1 MSKQVQHHKFGLGSV
16 LVDNGNT
23 QVVRFSHGIEEVPSS
38 ELDMRLSVQEAIETG
53 TASSSMEALLRT
65 QATAITSVNDA
76 WGVFSR
82 SRISLLPHQLW
93 VCHRA
98 LRQWPVRML
107 VADDVGLG
115 KTVEAGLILWPLLA
129 SGVIRRLLILT
140 PASLTSQWQIRMR
153 QMFDIRMSLYHPTV
167 DSERS
172 DFWNTHN
179 QVIASLPTLRADNN
193 GRHERLLDAPAWDM
207 VLVDEAHHL
216 HADKKGKTLGFQ
228 LLEKLQ
234 EQQKIVSCVFFSGTP
249 HRGKPFGFWALM
261 SLLDS
266 EVFGPREP
274 EASQLKALPKYLIRN
289 CKQKVVDMQGN
300 RMFQPISQYPET
312 YSYSPD
318 ESAFYELMTQF
329 IISGRAYA
337 STLDQQSQG
346 QVVLVLIALQ
356 KLASSSVAAVRS
368 ALKTRQMRLSGLADK
383 LLDEQKNLDT
393 EEDADDEIIAAMK
406 KWSLEN
412 SKRSIQLMENE
423 IQSLTE
429 LLEAADKVVEETRI
443 RRIVEIIEQRF
454 ANEQVLLFTEY
465 KNTQS
470 LIITALMRQF
480 GEKCVGFIN
489 GDNRLPN
496 VKMPDGS
503 LSNLTGQREIMAD
516 RFNAG
521 QIRFL
526 VSTEAAGEGIDLQDR
541 CHCLIH
547 ADLPWNPMRLHQ
559 RVGRLNRIGQ
569 KYPVQVV
576 SIRNPDTIE
585 SMIWNHLENKLE
597 RIMQTIGSAMD
608 EPEDLMQLVLG
619 MTGSSFFNEL
629 FGTAGTLTKEGLGQW
644 FDEQTKTFG
653 GKDALD
659 TLNNLVGHA
668 QSFDLSGLKD
678 VPRLDLPDLL
688 PFFKSMLHYNNRRP
702 EQEGDALHFKTP
714 DHWLNSPAIKR
725 RYDGLLFRRDLKGK
739 EAALIIGVGHPI
751 FDQAVSQ
758 AKDFA
763 SPLAVIPGL
772 INPLFVFAIHDK
784 VTTRGGQIQRVIV
797 GVVLEKEGQMAI
809 IKDSELITK
818 IPEWIALF
826 QKEKAVLSIS
836 QQTNPDQLTSTR
848 DYLAKNLSVLNLPFT
863 APEIVDYCALLPG
876 YVHLNTD
883 T

>member
-1 MSKQVQHHKFGLGSV
+1 MSKQVQHQKFGLGSV

-38 ELDMRLSVQEAIETG
+38 ELDIRLSVLEAIETDA
-53 TASSSMEALLRT
+53 ASSSLEALLRT
-65 QATAITSVNDA
+65 QAAAITSVNDA

-129 SGVIRRLLILT
+129 SGVIRRVLILT
-140 PASLTSQWQIRMR
+140 PASLATQWQTRMR
-153 QMFDIRMSLYHPTV
+153 QMFDIRMSLYHPSV
-167 DSERS
+167 DSDRS

-193 GRHERLLDAPAWDM
+193 GRHDRLLDAPAWDM

-216 HADKKGKTLGFQ
+216 HADQKGKTLGFQ

-261 SLLDS
+261 SLLDA
-266 EVFGPREP
+266 EVFGPKIP
-274 EASQLKALPKYLIRN
+274 EKTQLKALPKYLIRN
-289 CKQKVVDMQGN
+289 CKQKVVDMHGT
-300 RMFQPISQYPET
+300 RLFQPISQHPET
-312 YSYSPD
+312 YSYSPE

-368 ALKTRQMRLSGLADK
+368 ALKTRQTRLSGLAVK
-383 LLDEQKNLDT
+383 LFDEQKNLDV
-393 EEDADDEIIAAMK
+393 EEDADDEMTMAMK
-406 KWSLEN
+406 HWALDH

-429 LLEAADKVVEETRI
+429 LLEAANKVVEETRI

-454 ANEQVLLFTEY
+454 VNEQVLLFTEY

-470 LIITALMRQF
+470 LIISALMLQF
-480 GEKCVGFIN
+480 GEGCVGFIN
-489 GDNRLPN
+489 GDNRLQS
-496 VKMPDGS
+496 VKMPDGRVAT
-503 LSNLTGQREIMAD
+503 LTGQREVMAE

-526 VSTEAAGEGIDLQDR
+526 VSTEAGGEGIDLQDR

-569 KYPVQVV
+569 KHPVQVV

-585 SMIWNHLENKLE
+585 SMIWDRLEDKLE

-608 EPEDLMQLVLG
+608 EPEDLLQLVLG

-629 FGTAGTLTKEGLGQW
+629 FGTAGTLPKEGLGQW
-644 FDEQTKTFG
+644 FDDQAKTFG

-659 TLNNLVGHA
+659 TVNTLIGHA

-688 PFFKSMLHYNNRRP
+688 PFFKGMLHYN
-702 EQEGDALHFKTP
+702 
-714 DHWLNSPAIKR
+714 
-725 RYDGLLFRRDLKGK
+725 LKFPSFSG
-739 EAALIIGVGHPI
+739 AR
-751 FDQAVSQ
+751 
-758 AKDFA
+758 
-763 SPLAVIPGL
+763 
-772 INPLFVFAIHDK
+772 N
-784 VTTRGGQIQRVIV
+784 
-797 GVVLEKEGQMAI
+797 LER
-809 IKDSELITK
+809 
-818 IPEWIALF
+818 
-826 QKEKAVLSIS
+826 EK
-836 QQTNPDQLTSTR
+836 
-848 DYLAKNLSVLNLPFT
+848 K
-863 APEIVDYCALLPG
+863 
-876 YVHLNTD
+876 
-883 T
+883 